1 MKGVIML
8 RESRI
13 TGFADEISDSLKEQV
28 GLLKQLGM
36 EYLELRSVEG
46 KNVADF
52 TIEEIKEVKKY
63 LDSEGIKVSAIG
75 SPIGKISIKAPFKE
89 HLESFKRVVETAH
102 LFETSNIRMF
112 SFYIQKEERPED
124 YKNAVIDRLGELK
137 SYGKNHKAV
146 LLHENEK
153 GIYGDTA
160 ERCKELFLAL
170 YDENFKG
177 VFDFANFVQC
187 NEDTLKAYRLLK
199 PYISYIHIKD
209 AVLETGEVRPAGM
222 GDGNIRDILTDLD
235 TGGYSGFLSLEPH
248 LADFTMLKQLEES
261 ALSHSMTNRELAFHT
276 AHEALM
282 KILNS

>member
-1 MKGVIML
+1 ML

-13 TGFADEISDSLKEQV
+13 TGFADEISDSLQEQA

-52 TIEEIKEVKKY
+52 TIEEIKEIKKY

-75 SPIGKISIKAPFKE
+75 SPIGKISIKAPFQE
-89 HLESFKRVVETAH
+89 HLERFKRVVETAH

-112 SFYIQKEERPED
+112 SFFLEEERPED

-137 SYGKNHKAV
+137 NYGKNHRVV

-170 YDENFKG
+170 YDENFKA

-187 NEDTLKAYRLLK
+187 KEDTLKAYELLK

-209 AVLETGEVRPAGM
+209 AVFETGEIRPAGM
-222 GDGNIRDILTDLD
+222 GDGKVREILTDLD
-235 TGGYSGFLSLEPH
+235 ISGYKGFLSLEPH
-248 LADFTMLKQLEES
+248 LAEFTMLKQLEENTF
-261 ALSHSMTNRELAFHT
+261 ARRMTSREMAFHT

>member
-1 MKGVIML
+1 ML

-13 TGFADEISDSLKEQV
+13 TGFADEISDNLQEQA

-52 TIEEIKEVKKY
+52 TIEEIKEIKKY

-75 SPIGKISIKAPFKE
+75 SPIGKISIKAPFQE
-89 HLESFKRVVETAH
+89 HLERFKRVVETAH

-112 SFYIQKEERPED
+112 SFFLEEERPED

-137 SYGKNHKAV
+137 NYGKNHRVV

-170 YDENFKG
+170 HDENFKA

-187 NEDTLKAYRLLK
+187 KEDTLKAYELLK

-209 AVLETGEVRPAGM
+209 AVFETGEVRPAGM
-222 GDGNIRDILTDLD
+222 GDGKVREILTDLD
-235 TGGYSGFLSLEPH
+235 ISGYKGFLSLEPH
-248 LADFTMLKQLEES
+248 LAEFTMLKQLEES
-261 ALSHSMTNRELAFHT
+261 IFARRMTNREMAFHT